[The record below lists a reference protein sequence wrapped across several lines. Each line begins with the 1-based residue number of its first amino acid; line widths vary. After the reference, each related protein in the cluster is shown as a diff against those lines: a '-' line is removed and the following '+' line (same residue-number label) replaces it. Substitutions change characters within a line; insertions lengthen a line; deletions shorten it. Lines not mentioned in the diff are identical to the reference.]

1 MYTNLWVCF
10 YRKVYSI
17 VIIVIGS
24 PPLLTIQDSSRLTTN
39 KVKNLRVSPDVG
51 QHGAKSLATLGCTFA
66 HPTAVGRRL
75 LCMPRREKDHSGL
88 FLLPPF
94 SSISLKRKKI
104 ETGLLSCLYFL
115 GSPRRQRS
123 CQPVMTKSLCRPR
136 HGGKASR
143 TFEAN
148 YKANTQN

>member
-1 MYTNLWVCF
+1 MSGQRKAGWKYQTNKNSPEMYTNLWVCF

-51 QHGAKSLATLGCTFA
+51 QHGAKSLATLGCAFA

-94 SSISLKRKKI
+94 SSISLKRKK
-104 ETGLLSCLYFL
+104 
-115 GSPRRQRS
+115 
-123 CQPVMTKSLCRPR
+123 
-136 HGGKASR
+136 
-143 TFEAN
+143 
-148 YKANTQN
+148 

>member
-51 QHGAKSLATLGCTFA
+51 QHGAKSLATLGCAFA

-75 LCMPRREKDHSGL
+75 FAG
-88 FLLPPF
+88 
-94 SSISLKRKKI
+94 
-104 ETGLLSCLYFL
+104 
-115 GSPRRQRS
+115 
-123 CQPVMTKSLCRPR
+123 
-136 HGGKASR
+136 HGGKKTIQVFFFFRLSR
-143 TFEAN
+143 PFH
-148 YKANTQN
+148 